1 MIVTILI
8 GLFGVIIFNLLQGN
22 FKSSSNISEI
32 KKHLLPLDLCI
43 KKRQCLDFI
52 KLNKYKFKLKYVP
65 LEDEEYLN
73 QYRLS
78 NHILSNLYDDSRF
91 TINMKTKNSETTKH
105 FTYLSDDIVIFYG
118 YIIGRYLLRE
128 VDKELLNVPD
138 SFQID
143 YCNEKDYSQLT
154 CFKFNYRNKDTKIIN
169 EYEFNIDNFKFVN
182 NTIMLDVSNDSYEI
196 LE

>member
-1 MIVTILI
+1 MLI
-8 GLFGVIIFNLLQGN
+8 GLFGVIIFNLLQRK
-22 FKSSSNISEI
+22 FKSNNYISEI
-32 KKHLLPLDLCI
+32 TKNLLPLDICI
-43 KKRQCLDFI
+43 KKRQCLDYI

-78 NHILSNLYDDSRF
+78 NHILSNLYNDSRF

-105 FTYLSDDIVIFYG
+105 FTFLNDDIVIFYG
-118 YIIGRYLLRE
+118 YVIGRYLLRE

-143 YCNEKDYSQLT
+143 YCDEKDYSQLT
-154 CFKFNYRNKDTKIIN
+154 CFKFTYRNKDTKIIN
-169 EYEFNIDNFKFVN
+169 EHEFKIYNFRFVN
-182 NTIMLDVSNDSYEI
+182 NTIVLDVSNDSDDI
-196 LE
+196 L

>member
-1 MIVTILI
+1 MIYTILI
-8 GLFGVIIFNLLQGN
+8 GLFGVIIFNLLQRN

-73 QYRLS
+73 QYKLS
-78 NHILSNLYDDSRF
+78 NHILSNLYDDSKF

-105 FTYLSDDIVIFYG
+105 FTFLSDDIVIFYG
-118 YIIGRYLLRE
+118 SIIGRYLLRE

-143 YCNEKDYSQLT
+143 YFDDSDYSRLT
-154 CFKFNYRNKDTKIIN
+154 CFKFNYLTKDTKKI
-169 EYEFNIDNFKFVN
+169 YGHEFNIDNFEFVN
-182 NTIMLDVSNDSYEI
+182 NTIVLDVSNDSDEH

>member
-8 GLFGVIIFNLLQGN
+8 GLFGVIIFNLLQKKYKPN
-22 FKSSSNISEI
+22 INISEI

-52 KLNKYKFKLKYVP
+52 KLNKFKFKLKYVP
-65 LEDEEYLN
+65 LKDEEYIN
-73 QYRLS
+73 KYRLS

-105 FTYLSDDIVIFYG
+105 FTFLNDDIVIFYD

-138 SFQID
+138 SFQIY
-143 YCNEKDYSQLT
+143 YCDDSDYSRLT
-154 CFKFNYRNKDTKIIN
+154 CFKFNYLTKDTKKI
-169 EYEFNIDNFKFVN
+169 YGHEFNIDNFEFVN
-182 NTIMLDVSNDSYEI
+182 NTIVLDVSNDSDNI